1 MDKSLRNTLRLA
13 ITNCRKLLEEDCS
26 RQLEGKYG
34 VHANGYIESF
44 DKLPLLSVKG
54 QAERQAIEATI
65 KHEAS
70 SGISLPEAVE
80 RFTRE
85 SAFTTLNRF
94 AALKLM
100 EHPNRKL
107 IQESI
112 INGDRSKGFQQFSK
126 ISPMALQNEEDGGYR
141 LYLKMLIDDL
151 SHGVGVL
158 FDNRQPQSILFP
170 SPTCMSKVLK
180 ILNQSD
186 LESVWGEDETIGWM
200 YQFFT
205 PPELRDQARK
215 ESAAPRNSYEL
226 SFRNQFYTPRYV
238 VAFLADNTL
247 GRTWYEMRQGNTGL
261 VEQCEYLFQP
271 PDQPIPDRNK
281 RDPRTLRVL
290 DPAGGSGHFLIY
302 CFDLLETIY
311 QEAFL
316 DEDLG
321 PELQKDYPIHNE
333 FIEDIPRLIV
343 EHNLFGIDIDLRATQ
358 IASLAIWL
366 RAQRAF
372 AKKNIPIPKR
382 PLITKTNIVCAEPMP
397 GNFTLLGEFLRDLRP
412 RFLGN
417 LVREVWNQMEL
428 AGEAGSLLKVEQMLR
443 EDIRRSRQAWQN
455 MPEPQ
460 QLSLF
465 GEQPKPVQ
473 IALDLFEI
481 KDEVFWDEVEE
492 RVLDDLQAYTQQ
504 VSGIEGI
511 SRRLFAHDAEQGF
524 AFVDLLQEPF
534 DVVLMNPPFGAAS
547 INSKDYIKENYPR
560 TKNDLYAAFVERGL
574 ELLRPGGLLGAI
586 TSRTGF
592 FLKSFQKLREEI
604 LLEESQFIAMADLGY
619 GVLDTAM
626 VETAAYVL
634 QKEGS
639 FEFRQTD

>member
-1 MDKSLRNTLRLA
+1 MDKSKRNCLRLT
-13 ITNCRKLLEEDCS
+13 ITKCRKLLEDDYA

-34 VHANGYIESF
+34 VHTDGTIEDF
-44 DKLPLLSVKG
+44 GKLPLLGDNGK
-54 QAERQAIEATI
+54 AERQIIEATLT
-65 KHEAS
+65 HEET
-70 SGISLPEAVE
+70 SGISSSEAVE

-85 SAFTTLNRF
+85 SAFTTLNRLI
-94 AALKLM
+94 ALKLM

-112 INGDRSKGFQQFSK
+112 AKGDQSKGFQQFSM
-126 ISPMALQNEEDGGYR
+126 ISPVALQGEQDGGYR
-141 LYLKMLIDDL
+141 LYLKLLIDDL
-151 SHGVGVL
+151 SKGVGIL

-170 SPTCMSKVLK
+170 SQTSLPDLLE
-180 ILNQSD
+180 ILNQEE
-186 LESVWGEDETIGWM
+186 LKTVWGEDETIGWM

-215 ESAAPRNSYEL
+215 ESAAPRNGYEL

-238 VAFLADNTL
+238 VEFLADNTL
-247 GRTWYEMRQGNTGL
+247 GRIWYEMRQGNTKL
-261 VEQCEYLFQP
+261 IDQCEYLIRP
-271 PDQPIPDRNK
+271 PDHPIPHREK
-281 RDPRTLRVL
+281 RDPRTFRII

-311 QEAFL
+311 HEAYA

-321 PELQKDYPIHNE
+321 LALQEAYPSRAE
-333 FIEDIPRLIV
+333 FVNDVPRLIV
-343 EHNLFGIDIDLRATQ
+343 ENNLYGIDIDLRATQ

-372 AKKNIPIPKR
+372 SELNIPIRKR

-397 GNFTLLGEFLRDLRP
+397 GNFTMLGEFLRDLRP
-412 RFLGN
+412 RILGN
-417 LVREVWNQMEL
+417 LVRDVWDQMVL
-428 AGEAGSLLKVEQMLR
+428 AGEAGSLLKVEQALR
-443 EDIRRSRQAWQN
+443 GAIQETHKAWQN

-465 GEQPKPVQ
+465 GEESKPVQ
-473 IALDLFEI
+473 MALDLFEI
-481 KDEVFWDEVEE
+481 KDEAFWDEVDA
-492 RVLDDLQAYTQQ
+492 RVLQALQAYAQQ
-504 VSGIEGI
+504 ASGGEGI

-524 AFVDLLQEPF
+524 AFVDILQEPF

-547 INSKDYIKENYPR
+547 INSKDYIKHHYPR

-574 ELLRPGGLLGAI
+574 ELLRPCGYLGAI

-592 FLKSFQKLREEI
+592 FLKSFQKWREEI
-604 LLEESQFIAMADLGY
+604 LLQESQFITMADLGY

-626 VETAAYVL
+626 VETAAYVIEK
-634 QKEGS
+634 KE
-639 FEFRQTD
+639 T